1 MTYFILILLFITTP
15 YTIKSSA
22 PSRVAITEHL
32 LLLTAH
38 FFSGP
43 FRARVKRKLRLCSTF
58 YALRS
63 MFYVLC
69 STFYVLLS
77 MFYSQCSIF
86 HCHLGRSLEANFKNT
101 PPAPLKRG
109 VGLQCIAIYLSFE
122 FNILYAL
129 FLRLLK
135 SELIIDN

>member
-58 YALRS
+58 Y
-63 MFYVLC
+63 
-69 STFYVLLS
+69 VLLS

-86 HCHLGRSLEANFKNT
+86 HCHLERSLEANFKNT

-135 SELIIDN
+135 SELITDN

>member
-1 MTYFILILLFITTP
+1 MTYFILISLFITTP

-43 FRARVKRKLRLCSTF
+43 FRARVKRKLSLC
-58 YALRS
+58 LR
-63 MFYVLC
+63 
-69 STFYVLLS
+69 S

-86 HCHLGRSLEANFKNT
+86 HRHLERSREVNFKNT
-101 PPAPLKRG
+101 PQAPLKRG

-135 SELIIDN
+135 SELITDN

>member
-38 FFSGP
+38 FFSDP

-58 YALRS
+58 YALR
-63 MFYVLC
+63 YV
-69 STFYVLLS
+69 
-77 MFYSQCSIF
+77 FYSQCSIF
-86 HCHLGRSLEANFKNT
+86 HCHLERSLEANFKNT

-135 SELIIDN
+135 SELITDN

>member
-1 MTYFILILLFITTP
+1 MTYFILISLFITTP

-38 FFSGP
+38 FISAP
-43 FRARVKRKLRLCSTF
+43 FRAGVKRKLLIGSI
-58 YALRS
+58 L
-63 MFYVLC
+63 
-69 STFYVLLS
+69 YVLLS

-135 SELIIDN
+135 SELITDN